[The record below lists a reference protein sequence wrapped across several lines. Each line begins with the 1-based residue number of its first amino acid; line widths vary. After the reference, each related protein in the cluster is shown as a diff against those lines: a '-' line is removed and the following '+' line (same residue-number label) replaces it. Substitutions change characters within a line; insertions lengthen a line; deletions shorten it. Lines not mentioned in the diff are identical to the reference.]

1 MISAPFRQEPLIEAV
16 RPQPAR
22 DPDRDHGRAG
32 SEKPFDRMLPDAER
46 KMKASTSSSHGRP
59 VDKARSSETPESID
73 QKTAAEA
80 EGSLV
85 EATASRESDSK
96 SAKVKSETLT
106 IPGASAQEV
115 AGKKSSLAQGM
126 QKILDA
132 AREAI
137 SEIDMSAPGADMKL
151 RQVTATAAH
160 EMSELLKSFDAETG
174 ANSSDVFR
182 GLLSLEYAD
191 FPESMQNALAE
202 NPVEALVAMT
212 ATALGISMPVGSRE
226 TPVAQS
232 VALAPSLVTP
242 NTNAIAEQKA
252 ERNLEAIKASA
263 SGAQQLGQT
272 HVKGNLQAVSE
283 MRVTDEA
290 AQRQSSGVLQS
301 LQRFRQEPEAVKS
314 GAAVK
319 SGPAQAASDP
329 RRAAMGP
336 SAEPTAAWIF
346 SSEGMRT
353 AEAGGDPLRGLSAGM
368 TQDAQRAFEAVRG
381 MAPDRAA
388 VPQGRLSASIA
399 GQIMDVRANVASE
412 IGRTRIELSPRGL
425 GELEVDLRTDPS
437 GRIRIVIRAEN
448 PMVLEALRA
457 DKDMLGDMLSGGRNG
472 VDLEF
477 EMFNGDDDTETSGH
491 GSTDAALELSEATDA
506 VRASEEQKQTIT
518 SDILD
523 ILT

>member
-46 KMKASTSSSHGRP
+46 KMKASASSPHGRP
-59 VDKARSSETPESID
+59 VDKAKSSETPEAID
-73 QKTAAEA
+73 QKNAAEA

-85 EATASRESDSK
+85 EATASRESDRK

-106 IPGASAQEV
+106 IPGASAHEV
-115 AGKKSSLAQGM
+115 AGKKSSLARGM

-191 FPESMQNALAE
+191 FPESMQSALAE
-202 NPVEALVAMT
+202 SPVEALVAMT

-242 NTNAIAEQKA
+242 NTKAIAEQKA

-283 MRVTDEA
+283 IRVTDEA
-290 AQRQSSGVLQS
+290 AQRQSNGALQS
-301 LQRFRQEPEAVKS
+301 LQRFRQEL
-314 GAAVK
+314 GAVK

-329 RRAAMGP
+329 RRAAMGS
-336 SAEPTAAWIF
+336 SAEPMAARVF

-353 AEAGGDPLRGLSAGM
+353 AEAGGDPLRGLSAAM

-388 VPQGRLSASIA
+388 VPQGRLWASIA

-477 EMFNGDDDTETSGH
+477 EMFNGDGDTETSGH

-506 VRASEEQKQTIT
+506 VRTSEEQKQTIT